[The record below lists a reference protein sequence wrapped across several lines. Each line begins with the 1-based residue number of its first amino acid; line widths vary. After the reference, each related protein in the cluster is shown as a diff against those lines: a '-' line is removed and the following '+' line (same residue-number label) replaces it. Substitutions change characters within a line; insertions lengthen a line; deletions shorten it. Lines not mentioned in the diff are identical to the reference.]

1 MKVKNF
7 LSNGVPDEALLPPP
21 QLSLGAVH
29 VPREVP
35 LGIHKV
41 PDTGF
46 VKPRMKQSRMGAAL
60 FEIAGI

>member
-41 PDTGF
+41 PDTSF
-46 VKPRMKQSRMGAAL
+46 VKTSNETVSKFDSFKSFQ
-60 FEIAGI
+60 